1 MIELTT
7 EQREVQEWAR
17 EFAARYVTPRALELD
32 ANPESPQRD
41 ELIREA
47 SRAGL
52 FGNSLPEPLGGLGH
66 DPLMGA
72 LVTEEV
78 SAACSGCAVLFGANM
93 LGLAPILM
101 SGDLEA
107 IERFVAPIAAS
118 WETDQPRLAALAAT
132 EPGMGSDFIQGHSR
146 GRARTRVERKGD
158 GYLINGRKVFI
169 SNGSLASLVTVFA
182 SHDPDAPIRESMSCF
197 AVPTDSP
204 GFAVGQVFDKMGQR
218 ACPAAELLFDDVFV
232 PEEHRIGRERG
243 GWELNRLI
251 MSVTRTPVA
260 TIALG
265 IARAAYDT
273 ALGYAAER
281 IQGGQPIVRHQAIQ
295 LLLADM
301 SIRVEAARGLVWRS
315 AAATAAGKPSLK
327 LASMAKTFAS
337 DAAVANATD
346 AIQVLGGNGY
356 MREYGVEKLL
366 RDAKLTQIYEG
377 TNQINR
383 FEIMES
389 VMQEIGA

>member
-1 MIELTT
+1 
-7 EQREVQEWAR
+7 V
-17 EFAARYVTPRALELD
+17 
-32 ANPESPQRD
+32 RD

-47 SRAGL
+47 ARAGL
-52 FGNSLPEPLGGLGH
+52 LGSSLPEFLGGQGH
-66 DPLMGA
+66 DPLTGA
-72 LVTEEV
+72 LVTEELA
-78 SAACSGCAVLFGANM
+78 AACSGCAVLLGATM
-93 LGLAPILM
+93 LGLAPILL

-107 IERFVAPIAAS
+107 IQRFVRPMAES
-118 WETDQPRLAALAAT
+118 WETDHPRMAALAAT
-132 EPGMGSDFIQGHSR
+132 EPGLGSDFIQGHPE

-169 SNGSLASLVTVFA
+169 SNGSLASQVTVFA
-182 SHDPDAPIRESMSCF
+182 THDPDAPIRESMTCF
-197 AVPTDSP
+197 AVPTDTP

-232 PEEHRIGRERG
+232 PEAHRIGKERG
-243 GWELNRLI
+243 GWELNRQI

-260 TIALG
+260 AIALG
-265 IARAAYDT
+265 IARAAYDR
-273 ALGYAAER
+273 ALDYAAER
-281 IQGGQPIVRHQAIQ
+281 VQGGTRIVRHQAIE

-301 SIRVEAARGLVWRS
+301 AIRVEAARGLVWN
-315 AAATAAGKPSLK
+315 AAASTAAGRPSLK

-337 DAAVANATD
+337 DAAVTNATD

-383 FEIMES
+383 FEIMEA
-389 VMQEIGA
+389 VMHEIGS